1 MKKNIKK
8 IFLQQKRRYLKK
20 IVGSNEKPRLS
31 VFKSHKHIYGQLID
45 DNSRHTLAFASTLSP
60 EFPKNIKVTSN
71 QEAASRVG
79 EILAKKAL
87 EKNITKVV
95 FDRGSKPYHGRIKS
109 LAEAARKEGLNF

>member
-1 MKKNIKK
+1 MKKNTKK

-31 VFKSHKHIYGQLID
+31 IFKSHKHIYGQLID
-45 DNSRHTLAFASTLSP
+45 DNARQTLAFASTLSS
-60 EFPKNIKVTSN
+60 ELSKSLDSTAN
-71 QEAASRVG
+71 QNAASKVG
-79 EILAKKAL
+79 ELIAKKAL